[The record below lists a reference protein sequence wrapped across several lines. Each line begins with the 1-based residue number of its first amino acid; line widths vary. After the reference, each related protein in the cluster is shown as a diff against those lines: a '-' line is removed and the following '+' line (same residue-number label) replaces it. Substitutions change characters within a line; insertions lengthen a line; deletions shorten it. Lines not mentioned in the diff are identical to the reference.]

1 MSNLTDDLMKQLRFI
16 SEAANFYMSQK
27 KQKLTG
33 QQRVLAVLKLGDG
46 LTQNYLREILDLSP
60 SSIAELMKK
69 MENNGDI
76 IRKEDEHD
84 KRSKLIYLTDAGR
97 QKAEDNASLKN
108 ENYSEAF
115 LAGLNDEEKVNF
127 SDYLKKISEGWDD
140 DFKQNSE
147 KFIDPTDRYQA
158 MLNMREQM
166 MDMRDKMT
174 PEDIEH
180 MRHEMREHMRHSPF
194 NHCMPQGHRGHHGRR
209 PDFRQDFWNGFR
221 Y

>member
-194 NHCMPQGHRGHHGRR
+194 NHCMPRDYHGHHGRR
-209 PDFRQDFWNGFR
+209 QDFRQDFWNGFK

>member
-140 DFKQNSE
+140 EFKQNSE

-158 MLNMREQM
+158 MLN
-166 MDMRDKMT
+166 K
-174 PEDIEH
+174 I
-180 MRHEMREHMRHSPF
+180 
-194 NHCMPQGHRGHHGRR
+194 GRAHV
-209 PDFRQDFWNGFR
+209 
-221 Y
+221 

>member
-194 NHCMPQGHRGHHGRR
+194 NHCMPRDHHEHHGRR
-209 PDFRQDFWNGFR
+209 QDFRQDFWNGFK

>member
-27 KQKLTG
+27 KQRLTG

-115 LAGLNDEEKVNF
+115 LAGLNDEEKINF

-194 NHCMPQGHRGHHGRR
+194 THGMPQGHCGHRGRR

>member
-194 NHCMPQGHRGHHGRR
+194 NHCMPQGPHNHHGRR
-209 PDFRQDFWNGFR
+209 PYFRQDFWNGFR